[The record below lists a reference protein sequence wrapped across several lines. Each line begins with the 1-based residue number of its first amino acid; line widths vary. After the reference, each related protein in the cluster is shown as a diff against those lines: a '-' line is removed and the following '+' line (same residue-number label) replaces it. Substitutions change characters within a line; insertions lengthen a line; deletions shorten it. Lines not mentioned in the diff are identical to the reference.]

1 MTSDE
6 LAQLRGMLAAAPVD
20 FSSPAL
26 DVRAM
31 FDGMI
36 ATFPVDESYSFA
48 EKTIGGVTGHWLDA
62 PKKSANVMLYI
73 HGGAMLVGTA
83 FGYRGLSGNL
93 AQASGVNMF
102 SIDYRLA
109 PEHAFPAALDDSHAA
124 YEGLLADGY
133 QAENI
138 VVAGDSAGG
147 NLVLSLLLKL
157 KAAGKAQPAAAVV
170 LSPWAD
176 LTHSGATMKTKGD
189 VDNSLSHK
197 GLQAGADQYLGG
209 ASATDPLA
217 SPLFGDYAGI
227 APLLIEVG
235 SEEILLAD
243 STRLAAIAGE
253 AKVDVTLHVWPEMP
267 HDWSLFSFMLSEGR
281 DMIAEVGT
289 WVSARLA
296 K

>member
-26 DVRAM
+26 EVRGM

-48 EKTIGGVTGHWLDA
+48 EKKIGGVTGHWLDA
-62 PKKSANVMLYI
+62 PKKSDNVMLYI

-109 PEHAFPAALDDSHAA
+109 PEHQFPAALDDCHAA
-124 YEGLLADGY
+124 YEGLLGEGY
-133 QAENI
+133 KAENI

-157 KAAGKAQPAAAVV
+157 
-170 LSPWAD
+170 
-176 LTHSGATMKTKGD
+176 
-189 VDNSLSHK
+189 
-197 GLQAGADQYLGG
+197 
-209 ASATDPLA
+209 
-217 SPLFGDYAGI
+217 
-227 APLLIEVG
+227 
-235 SEEILLAD
+235 
-243 STRLAAIAGE
+243 
-253 AKVDVTLHVWPEMP
+253 
-267 HDWSLFSFMLSEGR
+267 
-281 DMIAEVGT
+281 
-289 WVSARLA
+289 
-296 K
+296 

>member
-6 LAQLRGMLAAAPVD
+6 LAQLRGMLAAAPID
-20 FSSPAL
+20 FSSNAQE
-26 DVRAM
+26 VRAM

-36 ATFPVDESYSFA
+36 ATFPVDESYNFT
-48 EKTIGGVTGHWLDA
+48 EKTIGGITGHWLDA

-109 PEHAFPAALDDSHAA
+109 PESTVPAALDDSHAA
-124 YEGLLADGY
+124 YEGLLAEGY
-133 QAENI
+133 KAENI

-147 NLVLSLLLKL
+147 GLVLSLLLKL
-157 KAAGKAQPAAAVV
+157 KGAGKPQPAAAVV

-176 LTHSGATMKTKGD
+176 LTHSGETMKTKKD
-189 VDNSLSHK
+189 VDNSLSQV
-197 GLQAGADQYLGG
+197 GLQAGADQYLAG

-243 STRLAAIAGE
+243 STRLAAKAGE
-253 AKVDVTLHVWPEMP
+253 AKVDVTLHIWPEMP

-281 DMIAEVGT
+281 DMIAEVGA
-289 WVSARLA
+289 WVSARVG

>member
-6 LAQLRGMLAAAPVD
+6 LAQLRGMLAAAPID
-20 FSSPAL
+20 FSTNAQE
-26 DVRAM
+26 VRAM

-36 ATFPVDESYSFA
+36 ATFPVDESYNFA

-93 AQASGVNMF
+93 AQASGVNLF

-109 PEHAFPAALDDSHAA
+109 PEHQFPAALDDCHAA
-124 YEGLLADGY
+124 YEGLLSEGY
-133 QAENI
+133 AAENI

-147 NLVLSLLLKL
+147 GLVLSLLLKL
-157 KAAGKAQPAAAVV
+157 KGAGKPQPAAAVL

-176 LTHSGATMKTKGD
+176 LTHSGETMKTKKD
-189 VDNSLSHK
+189 VDNSLSQV
-197 GLQAGADQYLGG
+197 GLQAGADHYLG
-209 ASATDPLA
+209 STKATDPLA

-227 APLLIEVG
+227 APMLIEVG

-243 STRLAAIAGE
+243 STRLAAKAGE